1 MKIDSHQHFWNYHPE
16 RQAWIGPEMQLIRRN
31 FLPEDLYPLLE
42 ENKIDAC
49 IAVQAEESKE
59 ETAFLLDIS
68 QAHDWILGVVGWED
82 LGRED
87 LDLVLE
93 GYDTQKK
100 LLGFREV
107 LQSKDPSYLL
117 RKEFVRGIRK
127 IGQQGYSYDLLIFPR
142 HLEASLALIDQV
154 PYQRF
159 VIDHAAKPSI
169 REGYWKEWKKLLQPI
184 AEREYV
190 YCKLSGLITE
200 ANWNSW
206 TVEELQPYLEIS
218 LELFGPKRLM
228 FGSDWPVC
236 LVAGDYPEV
245 VGLIESF
252 TDQLTSM
259 EKESIMGGTAAAFY
273 LI

>member
-1 MKIDSHQHFWNYHPE
+1 MKIDSHQHFWHYHPE
-16 RQAWIGPEMQLIRRN
+16 RHAWIGSEMQKIRRN

-42 ENKIDAC
+42 ASAIDAC
-49 IAVQAEESKE
+49 IAVQAEESRKD
-59 ETAFLLDIS
+59 TDFLLELC
-68 QAHDWILGVVGWED
+68 QAHEWILGVVGWVD
-82 LGRED
+82 LGSED
-87 LDLVLE
+87 LDRILE
-93 GYDTQKK
+93 EYSSEKK

-107 LQSKDPSYLL
+107 LQSKDPSYML
-117 RKEFVRGIRK
+117 RKEFIRGVQK
-127 IGQQGYSYDLLIFPR
+127 IEEKGYAYDLLIFPM

-154 PYQRF
+154 PHQRF
-159 VIDHAAKPSI
+159 VIDHAAKPPI
-169 REGYWKEWKKLLQPI
+169 REGNWKAWKKLLQPI
-184 AEREYV
+184 AEREGV

-245 VGLIESF
+245 VGLIKSF
-252 TDQLTSM
+252 TDQLTPM

-273 LI
+273 LF

>member
-1 MKIDSHQHFWNYHPE
+1 MKIDSHQHFWHYHPE
-16 RQAWIGPEMQLIRRN
+16 RHDWIGIEMQKIRRN

-42 ENKIDAC
+42 ASAIDAC
-49 IAVQAEESKE
+49 IAVQAEESRKD
-59 ETAFLLDIS
+59 TDFLLELC
-68 QAHDWILGVVGWED
+68 QAHEWILGVVGWVD
-82 LGRED
+82 LGSED
-87 LDLVLE
+87 LDRALE
-93 GYDTQKK
+93 EYSSEKK

-107 LQSKDPSYLL
+107 LQSKDPSYML
-117 RKEFVRGIRK
+117 RKEFVRGIQK
-127 IGQQGYSYDLLIFPR
+127 IGEKGYSYDLLIFPT

-159 VIDHAAKPSI
+159 VIDHAAKPPI
-169 REGYWKEWKKLLQPI
+169 RDGNWKAWKKLLQPV
-184 AEREYV
+184 AEREGV
-190 YCKLSGLITE
+190 CCKLSGLITE

-206 TVEELQPYLEIS
+206 TEEELQPYLEIS